1 MTKVAITGASGLVG
15 QNLLKFLPE
24 SEYEIVT
31 IGRGAENDVRW
42 DPDRGEIDDAAL
54 DGVDVMI
61 HLAGESIAE
70 KRWTDKQKNYLI
82 ENRSRCAKLVA
93 EICNKQKINTVLV
106 ASAVG
111 FYGHRP
117 DEKCTEESTIGQ
129 GFTCDICSEIEGTF
143 QTPAFKN
150 KRVVLMRFGVVMS
163 HKGGALPKMALPV
176 KLFAGGPVGDGRQI
190 VSWVDVDDVCL
201 AILHILKK
209 RKLEGVVNVTSP
221 EPVSNAV
228 MGQAIAQ
235 TLRRPFWL
243 PLPKFMVKIMLGEMG
258 QALLLDSCEVYP
270 EKLTKSGFHFSYPSL
285 KSSLNNIYK

>member
-42 DPDRGEIDDAAL
+42 NPDRGEIDDAAL
-54 DGVDVMI
+54 EGVDVMI

-93 EICNKQKINTVLV
+93 EVCNKQKINTVLV

-129 GFTCDICSEIEGTF
+129 GFTCDICSEIEGAF
-143 QTPAFKN
+143 QTPAF
-150 KRVVLMRFGVVMS
+150 S
-163 HKGGALPKMALPV
+163 
-176 KLFAGGPVGDGRQI
+176 PVGDGRQM

-209 RKLEGVVNVTSP
+209 RKLEGAVNVTSP

-228 MGQAIAQ
+228 MGQTIAQ
-235 TLRRPFWL
+235 TLSRPFGL